1 VIRWVTDYVETF
13 CPKPTPEGAVVIEV
27 DEMWHY
33 LGAKAN
39 KLWIWTALDRAS
51 GRLIDWECGGRDQA
65 TFERLLARLRRWN
78 ARLLCTDEYVVYQ
91 QGLSAG
97 RHYAGKDQTVALERT
112 HARLRH
118 WLARFRRRT
127 CVVSRSSD
135 MVDRSIALAAHL
147 HINEEIDPSFFHLPL
162 AHPAA

>member
-1 VIRWVTDYVETF
+1 VR
-13 CPKPTPEGAVVIEV
+13 
-27 DEMWHY
+27 
-33 LGAKAN
+33 
-39 KLWIWTALDRAS
+39 
-51 GRLIDWECGGRDQA
+51 QA

-78 ARLLCTDEYVVYQ
+78 ARLICTDEYAVYE

-127 CVVSRSSD
+127 VSRSRD
-135 MVDRSIALAAHL
+135 MVDRSIALVAHL
-147 HINEEIDPSFFHLPL
+147 HINEEANPSFFHLPL
-162 AHPAA
+162 AHPAT